1 MSDEVICMT
10 TTLDQGRLIRL
21 INDLHLCTGIK
32 FALLNAQ
39 GQELYSSSYRTDFC
53 TQVMQSR
60 IENCYACDR
69 NAVDTV
75 MKTRRPYRYIC
86 HAGLYEVAIPVLE
99 GEELIAIIL
108 FGQMLDD
115 APRDQQWERILR
127 KCAWEGDVEGLHQAF
142 LRLRRVSSEQMDACA
157 EIARTCVSE
166 VRLRSM
172 NDLGTLDDATR
183 LRQYIEAH
191 YADRLTAD
199 SLAGALHIGKTKL
212 YALCQQRYN
221 VTPMQ
226 LVVGVR
232 MNVAKDL
239 LRSTRESVAVIARAV
254 GYEDQNYFTKV
265 FRKAAGQAPAVWRRR
280 SLEQK

>member
-1 MSDEVICMT
+1 MITAME
-10 TTLDQGRLIRL
+10 QGRLIWL
-21 INDLHLCTGIK
+21 INALHLCTGIK

-53 TQVMQSR
+53 SQVMESR
-60 IENCYACDR
+60 LENCYACDR
-69 NAVDTV
+69 NAVDMV
-75 MKTRRPYRYIC
+75 MKTHRPYRYIC

-108 FGQMLDD
+108 FGQMLND
-115 APRDQQWERILR
+115 APREKQWERILR
-127 KCAWEGDVEGLHQAF
+127 KCAWEGDMEGLHQAF

-172 NDLGTLDDATR
+172 NDLDMMDDATR

-199 SLAGALHIGKTKL
+199 SLASALHIGKTKL
-212 YALCQQRYN
+212 YAICQQRYRM
-221 VTPMQ
+221 TPMQ
-226 LVVGVR
+226 LVADVR
-232 MNVAKDL
+232 MNAAKDL
-239 LRSTRESVAVIARAV
+239 LRSTTESVAVIARAV

-265 FRKAAGQAPAVWRRR
+265 FKKEVGMTPLTWRKNDG
-280 SLEQK
+280 